1 MTDMVEDVV
10 QLVCSRSEHQDRRM
24 KFWEVYVDEG
34 NLSQFLNKKDD
45 VEARIF
51 SLPDWNFEDRGT
63 QLRFLDLMDQERPLH
78 VMVAFECRLWSP
90 MQNMNYRTAERKQ
103 QLAEMRALEEKT
115 HPEHQILITINKL
128 LRVLISKKIN
138 IFQLISQKKYQYLET
153 KVFIQ
158 KSISKFKKINI
169 NINKKINIKIN
180 VRTNTQSIIPTSRSA
195 WVQLQHLVFLVE

>member
-1 MTDMVEDVV
+1 MLYQTSFGIRVSRFVAAFRSWPRTWSHVRIPALGWVVSVIKSWDRIMTINWMVVPNIVIFPYIGNNTPNWLLFFRGPEGLKPPTSKHDVT
-10 QLVCSRSEHQDRRM
+10 RE
-24 KFWEVYVDEG
+24 KP
-34 NLSQFLNKKDD
+34 KK
-45 VEARIF
+45 
-51 SLPDWNFEDRGT
+51 SG
-63 QLRFLDLMDQERPLH
+63 
-78 VMVAFECRLWSP
+78 WSHLLLC
-90 MQNMNYRTAERKQ
+90 QKNI
-103 QLAEMRALEEKT
+103 
-115 HPEHQILITINKL
+115 PEHQILITINKL